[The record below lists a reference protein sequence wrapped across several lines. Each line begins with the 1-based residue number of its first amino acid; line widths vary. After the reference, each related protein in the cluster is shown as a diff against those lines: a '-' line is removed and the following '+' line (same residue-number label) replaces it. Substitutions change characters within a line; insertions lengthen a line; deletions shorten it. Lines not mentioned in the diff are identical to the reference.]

1 MYRRLIFHII
11 RVGSRDGYSGDIL
24 YRSYCMPLGNL
35 NETVYSLIV
44 MHPDIEFYYG
54 YQVNEAE
61 FHLDTKEMREMLG
74 DIPLNTP
81 EISSFIRD
89 YLEENESDINRM
101 QNYPG

>member
-1 MYRRLIFHII
+1 MILICVAFA
-11 RVGSRDGYSGDIL
+11 D
-24 YRSYCMPLGNL
+24 M
-35 NETVYSLIV
+35 
-44 MHPDIEFYYG
+44 EFCYG

-81 EISSFIRD
+81 EISSFISD

>member
-1 MYRRLIFHII
+1 
-11 RVGSRDGYSGDIL
+11 
-24 YRSYCMPLGNL
+24 MPLGNL

>member
-1 MYRRLIFHII
+1 MRPF
-11 RVGSRDGYSGDIL
+11 
-24 YRSYCMPLGNL
+24 
-35 NETVYSLIV
+35 YSLIV

-74 DIPLNTP
+74 DIPLDTP